1 MNYFDV
7 YKKRIQLSGSN
18 ATEASKNATIDS
30 INRTFSEMLNYQIV
44 KIDDVDT
51 EVVIINKDDS
61 TQKELLL
68 RPNQTTKKGATVF
81 IGTQYYLVTDFNGNG
96 INQKA
101 KIKLCNN
108 ALTLKGET
116 TKVIVG
122 HNDFG
127 EPIYEE
133 VSSSDISVPCI
144 VETTYFPLD
153 NKDEAINLPQGR
165 IRIIIPYI
173 EHKDININKH
183 LIIYGENY
191 KIIGID
197 YTQSINKEGL
207 IIIIADKVVGVENE
221 SSQESY

>member
-1 MNYFDV
+1 MSFDL
-7 YKKRIQLSGSN
+7 YKKRLLSYGNDDKDVVLNNTQHMINKSF
-18 ATEASKNATIDS
+18 ADS
-30 INRTFSEMLNYQIV
+30 FGYSVV

-108 ALTLKGET
+108 ILTLKGNPIT
-116 TKVIVG
+116 VTKT
-122 HNDFG
+122 NDFG
-127 EPIYEE
+127 EEYEE
-133 VSSSDISVPCI
+133 IISYDTIEIPCI
-144 VETTYFPLD
+144 AETQIIFQD
-153 NKDEAINLPQGR
+153 QKREQAINLPEGR
-165 IRIIIPYI
+165 INVTIPYT
-173 EHKDININKH
+173 EHEDITINKEFEM
-183 LIIYGENY
+183 YGEKY

-207 IIIIADKVVGVENE
+207 IIIKGQKVV
-221 SSQESY
+221 

>member
-7 YKKRIQLSGSN
+7 FKKRIQLLGSN

-30 INRTFSEMLNYQIV
+30 INRMFSEMLNYQIV

-51 EVVIINKDDS
+51 EVVVINKDDS

-68 RPNQTTKKGATVF
+68 RPNQTVKKGATVL

-108 ALTLKGET
+108 TFTLKGSI
-116 TKVIVG
+116 TKTIVG
-122 HNDFG
+122 YNDFG
-127 EPIYEE
+127 EPIYDET
-133 VSSSDISVPCI
+133 STSDILIPCI
-144 VETTYFPLD
+144 VETKILD
-153 NKDEAINLPQGR
+153 DKTEQAINLPEGR
-165 IRIIIPYI
+165 INVTIPYT
-173 EHKDININKH
+173 EHEDIAIDKEFEM
-183 LIIYGENY
+183 YGEKY

-207 IIIIADKVVGVENE
+207 LIINGKKV
-221 SSQESY
+221 S

>member
-44 KIDDVDT
+44 KINDVDT
-51 EVVIINKDDS
+51 EVIIINKDDS

-68 RPNQTTKKGATVF
+68 RPNQTVKKGAKVL
-81 IGTQYYLVTDFNGNG
+81 IDTQYYLVTDFNGNG

-108 ALTLKGET
+108 TLTLKGT
-116 TKVIVG
+116 TTEIIVG
-122 HNDFG
+122 YNDFN
-127 EPIYEE
+127 EPITETI
-133 VSSSDISVPCI
+133 SSEDIVIPCI
-144 VETTYFPLD
+144 VETTITFD
-153 NKDEAINLPQGR
+153 DTEQAINLPEGK
-165 IRIIIPYI
+165 IRVTIPYT
-173 EHKDININKH
+173 EHEDIAIDKEF
-183 LIIYGENY
+183 IMYGEKY

-207 IIIIADKVVGVENE
+207 IIINGKKV
-221 SSQESY
+221 S

>member
-1 MNYFDV
+1 MSFDL
-7 YKKRIQLSGSN
+7 YKKRLLSYGNDDKDVVLNNTQHMINKSF
-18 ATEASKNATIDS
+18 ADS
-30 INRTFSEMLNYQIV
+30 FGYSVV

>member
-1 MNYFDV
+1 MSFEL
-7 YKKRIQLSGSN
+7 YKKRLLSYGNDDKDVVLNNTQYMINKSF
-18 ATEASKNATIDS
+18 ADS
-30 INRTFSEMLNYQIV
+30 FGYSVV
-44 KIDDVDT
+44 KINNVDT
-51 EVVIINKDDS
+51 EVVIVNKDDS

-68 RPNQTTKKGATVF
+68 RPNQTAKKGATVL
-81 IGTQYYLVTDFNGNG
+81 IDTQYYLVTDFNGNG